1 MAIPITLLAAS
12 LLGIVF
18 LVIALRNAAAR
29 GRVMAAEKQGEVP
42 SALAGELDHRLRVVA
57 NFAEYVPL
65 ALILLAALEMSSLD
79 RLWVATLAALL
90 VLGRILHAWG
100 YSRSRGPG
108 FGRFVGTAFTWVTL
122 LAGCGL
128 GLYTSL
134 FA

>member
-1 MAIPITLLAAS
+1 MGIPITLLAAS

-18 LVIALRNAAAR
+18 LVIAMRNAAAR

-42 SALAGELDHRLRVVA
+42 PELAAELDHRLRVVA
-57 NFAEYVPL
+57 NFSEYVPL
-65 ALILLAALEMSSLD
+65 LLLLLAALEMSSLD
-79 RLWVATLAALL
+79 RVWVATLAVLL

-100 YSRSRGPG
+100 YSRSPGPG
-108 FGRFVGTAFTWVTL
+108 FGRFAGTALTWLTL

-128 GLYTSL
+128 GLYTTL